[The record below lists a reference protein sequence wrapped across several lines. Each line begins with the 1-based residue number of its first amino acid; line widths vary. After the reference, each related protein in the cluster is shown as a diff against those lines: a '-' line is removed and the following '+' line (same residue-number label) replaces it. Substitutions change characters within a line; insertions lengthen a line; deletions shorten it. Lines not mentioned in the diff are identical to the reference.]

1 MVRGAGIMMKAAA
14 AAPDAMRA
22 DEALNAQA
30 GFTQDDGVVEVEL
43 QSETIPLETEQTMTL
58 RENFAET
65 AFFYPDLRTDSTGTV
80 RLVFTVPDALTQWKF
95 RGLAHTRHMD
105 YGLLQAETRTEK
117 PFMIQPNLPRFLR
130 REMKLHWQLL

>member
-1 MVRGAGIMMKAAA
+1 MYSCDYRTFSRNGLMVRGAGIMMKAAA

-80 RLVFTVPDALTQWKF
+80 RLVFTVPDALTQWKIQ
-95 RGLAHTRHMD
+95 RTGTYPPHGL
-105 YGLLQAETRTEK
+105 RTSAGRNPDRK
-117 PFMIQPNLPRFLR
+117 TVYDSA
-130 REMKLHWQLL
+130 

>member
-1 MVRGAGIMMKAAA
+1 
-14 AAPDAMRA
+14 
-22 DEALNAQA
+22 
-30 GFTQDDGVVEVEL
+30 
-43 QSETIPLETEQTMTL
+43 MTL

-130 REMKLHWQLL
+130 RGDETSLQLL